1 MQRMI
6 AHPEGLPACR
16 HGHQAR
22 HIHDARAL
30 RAGGGHLVECRCSH
44 TGKHADYDDALREW
58 CATHGHPVPL
68 VQPQRVLP
76 LANVTPLSRYRSLDA
91 FAAGERLPTAR

>member
-6 AHPEGLPACR
+6 AHPEGLPTCR

-58 CATHGHPVPL
+58 CQAHGHPAPSIE
-68 VQPQRVLP
+68 PQRPLP
-76 LANVTPLSRYRSLDA
+76 LGNVTPLYRHRAAYA
-91 FAAGERLPTAR
+91 FGAGERLPSVR

>member
-6 AHPEGLPACR
+6 AHPEGLPTCR

-58 CATHGHPVPL
+58 CATHGHPAPAIE
-68 VQPQRVLP
+68 PQRHLP
-76 LANVTPLSRYRSLDA
+76 LANVTHLR
-91 FAAGERLPTAR
+91 AAR